1 VLPVHDVGVVVVVV
15 YEQVLAIVA
24 DVLQK
29 ELLSE
34 RLLA

>member
-1 VLPVHDVGVVVVVV
+1 MAVHEFVVD
-15 YEQVLAIVA
+15 EQVLADVV

>member
-1 VLPVHDVGVVVVVV
+1 VLPVHDAGDVEVVVD
-15 YEQVLAIVA
+15 EQVLADVV